1 MGIGHAPELILILL
15 VVLLVF
21 GAGRLP
27 EVAQGLGRGI
37 RDFRKA
43 LADERDE
50 SSASVEHPNPPP
62 DQPPSGHST

>member
-15 VVLLVF
+15 LVLLVF

-27 EVAQGLGRGI
+27 EVAQGLGRGV

-43 LADERDE
+43 LSDEPDRSSGSDERPD
-50 SSASVEHPNPPP
+50 APPG
-62 DQPPSGHST
+62 QPPSHHST

>member
-43 LADERDE
+43 LSDEPDGSSGSDER
-50 SSASVEHPNPPP
+50 PNTPPGQPPP
-62 DQPPSGHST
+62 GHST